1 MSLQLRLNWS
11 MHVMVI
17 WNPLDD
23 GSSHSGPLLRPSE
36 SIQGVTPGTN
46 PRQEGVVVDRHGS
59 TIDHQGSTID
69 RPGAT
74 DVRQGAAIDYLGPK
88 TPPSDAV
95 NAYMVF

>member
-1 MSLQLRLNWS
+1 

-23 GSSHSGPLLRPSE
+23 GSSHSGLLLRPSE
-36 SIQGVTPGTN
+36 SIRGVTLGTN
-46 PRQEGVVVDRHGS
+46 PRQEGAIADHHGS
-59 TIDHQGSTID
+59 TVDHQGSTVD

-74 DVRQGAAIDYLGPK
+74 DARQGATIDYLGPK